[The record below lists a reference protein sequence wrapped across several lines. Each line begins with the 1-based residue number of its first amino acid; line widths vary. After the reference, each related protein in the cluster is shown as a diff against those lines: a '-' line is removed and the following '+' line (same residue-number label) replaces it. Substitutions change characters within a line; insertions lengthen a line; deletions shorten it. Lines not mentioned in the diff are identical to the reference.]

1 MSFKFIHAA
10 DVHLDSPMRG
20 IEAYEGAPV
29 EEIRGATRR
38 AFEKLVDLALEQ
50 QVAFVLLAG
59 DLYDGDWKDYSTGL
73 FFTDQMARLSAAGI
87 RAFVI
92 AGNHDAASQLT
103 KTLRMPQGVH
113 VFSTRSPQTVAL
125 EEYGVAVHGQG
136 FANRTVN
143 ENLAEGY
150 PDAMRGCLNIGLL
163 HTSLDG
169 RPGHAPYAPCSVD
182 DLRARGYDYWALGH
196 VHRREVVA
204 EDPWIVFPGNLQG
217 RHARETGPKGCSLV
231 SVEDGRI
238 ESVEHRPLD
247 VVRWSV
253 ASVDVG
259 GAAALHD
266 VLDRVAGTIDS
277 LADESEVPL
286 TAVRLQLTGA
296 CAANAELRAGHD
308 QLVAE
313 CRSLANNHGAG
324 VLWLEKVKLAT
335 TSPRSRIAALEG
347 DDAFGGLLRSIET
360 LELDED
366 RLQVL
371 SDEVGPLLKKL
382 RADLPHDDDAID
394 LHDSAFMREML
405 DDVKELLIA
414 RLLSSGHD
422 A

>member
-136 FANRTVN
+136 FANRSVN